1 MAVAR
6 GAKKSNATTEVV
18 IGQAAQQINKAVAEL
33 KNAFTQVEGLESKLE
48 TLSLQVT
55 GKEERIAELDAH
67 FAEQLRQKEVELELQ
82 FKQNQ
87 ELVVNKHLLDSGK
100 TAILKTEY
108 NQLIKELEVAKKDN
122 QEVVSEAVSAER
134 VKLVNEHSAAIK
146 LIEAEHKSTTI
157 ENTAK
162 ISSLE
167 EKNTFLQGQV
177 YKLYEQLDSERSA
190 SIERAKAGS
199 VGTINVNGASK

>member
-1 MAVAR
+1 MAVVR